1 MQGLQFLPLLVP
13 PLFFVGLFFL
23 VKLINKQVFK
33 DLLSR
38 FDVVTQI
45 PEGSIRPEIFRFGN
59 SILRNSVSLAE
70 EGDGMVVKIMMI
82 PAFKIPYATFS
93 SIQQDKNVFTFK
105 FKEEQQPIYVVFRPD
120 QVEKFPRLKTKVSSE
135 ASSPVAKQ
143 APSAPFKPALI
154 PPTLNTQQIK
164 SSFGNIIRG
173 LALVALLL
181 GVAYYAHLH
190 WGIF

>member
-1 MQGLQFLPLLVP
+1 
-13 PLFFVGLFFL
+13 
-23 VKLINKQVFK
+23 
-33 DLLSR
+33 
-38 FDVVTQI
+38 
-45 PEGSIRPEIFRFGN
+45 
-59 SILRNSVSLAE
+59 
-70 EGDGMVVKIMMI
+70 MMI

-105 FKEEQQPIYVVFRPD
+105 FKEELQPIYVVFRPD
-120 QVEKFPRLKTKVSSE
+120 QVEKFPQLKTKVSSKE
-135 ASSPVAKQ
+135 SNPIAKQ
-143 APSAPFKPALI
+143 APSAPSKPALI
-154 PPTLNTQQIK
+154 PPTLNTLQIK